1 MIGDVFFFSY
11 KIWKSQKIMLYLKCK
26 FKLIIDMKKNNS
38 KMNSSEDILTAINE
52 DNVLKTVCRNLC
64 YTAIKIAKYIDKF
77 ESIMKDNEGDADFIP
92 IEGDASFMP
101 IIADNFTDIEK
112 FYIGGFKDE
121 VIYIF
126 NKYKPQYELINIWMV
141 DDIVIFKV
149 KV

>member
-1 MIGDVFFFSY
+1 M
-11 KIWKSQKIMLYLKCK
+11 
-26 FKLIIDMKKNNS
+26 KNNNI
-38 KMNSSEDILTAINE
+38 KMNSSEDIVTAINE

-101 IIADNFTDIEK
+101 IMADNFTDIEK

-121 VIYIF
+121 VIDIF